1 MHIVVWEGNL
11 CPYVYVHA
19 QLLSRVWL
27 CDPMNCSPPG
37 SSVHGILQARV
48 LEWVALPPSRGS
60 SQPRGME
67 PASAVSPALAG
78 RFFTT
83 EPPGI
88 LVSLCKYKKSSCG
101 RKCQNT
107 AVRVAWCPCKRHV
120 QVLIRGDS
128 TSSCLETGS
137 LQIKLSWGSWDEI
150 VVDWGLTLNPTPMSL
165 YKRER
170 AVWDPEWEMVEK
182 AMWDRSRDG
191 SEALGSWGAL
201 WIPASHQHRG
211 DRIA

>member
-1 MHIVVWEGNL
+1 MCTCMLSYSVVSDSATPWTVALQAPLSMGFSRQEYWSGLPCPLPGDLPDPEGWNRHLL
-11 CPYVYVHA
+11 CLLHWQADSLP
-19 QLLSRVWL
+19 LSRL
-27 CDPMNCSPPG
+27 GGLM
-37 SSVHGILQARV
+37 
-48 LEWVALPPSRGS
+48 
-60 SQPRGME
+60 
-67 PASAVSPALAG
+67 
-78 RFFTT
+78 
-83 EPPGI
+83 
-88 LVSLCKYKKSSCG
+88 SLCKYKKSSCG

-150 VVDWGLTLNPTPMSL
+150 VVDLGLTLNPTPMSP

-191 SEALGSWGAL
+191 SDALGSWGAL
-201 WIPASHQHRG
+201 WIPASHQHLG